1 MKNLWGLF
9 LALTLY
15 PTIAVADT
23 QDNRAKIGSTFTAP
37 LVYKGKFYFVATTGV
52 LFEAEKD
59 FSKLTQLYVG
69 KKQSIGSMTLSGD
82 KLIWG
87 DGLHTDQ
94 KSTLHIYDLKTKKL
108 VKDLDVDGHIERAPL
123 VHGGMIIFGLGPTG
137 IQAIDQSNFTTKWK
151 TETHLNKKL
160 HVDSNILVVD
170 DKVCA
175 TSVYELKGVFC
186 VLSKTGKVTQLSQ
199 LMRDPKSE
207 ITLWKNHVVGFATE
221 GDLTKPKWDI
231 PADLFIYDVKS
242 DKIKMSKELRGFN
255 FFAPEIS
262 GDEAFITLSTGDF
275 ILFNL
280 NDGKIFFLGEF
291 PEPFTNNAFKKGE
304 DYCGIGI
311 MGKYMCYGRAKN
323 GFALTVDK
331 RLMETVIGRVSV
343 QDSKL
348 IAPSRVG
355 FYLE

>member
-9 LALTLY
+9 LALTLFSQ
-15 PTIAVADT
+15 IAVADT

-37 LVYKGKFYFVATTGV
+37 LIYNGKYYFVATTGV
-52 LFEAEKD
+52 LFESEKN

-69 KKQSIGSMTLSGD
+69 KKQSIGSVTLSGD

-94 KSTLHIYDLKTKKL
+94 KSTLHIFDLKTKKL
-108 VKDLDVDGHIERAPL
+108 IKDLEVDGHIERAPL
-123 VHGGMIIFGLGPTG
+123 VHAGMIIFGLGPAG
-137 IQAIDQSNFTTKWK
+137 IQAIDQVSFASKWK
-151 TETHLNKKL
+151 TETHLNIKL

-186 VLSKTGKVTQLSQ
+186 LLTKTGKVTQLAQ

-231 PADLFIYDVKS
+231 PADLFIYDVKA
-242 DKIKMSKELRGFN
+242 DKMKMSKELRGFN

-291 PEPFTNNAFKKGE
+291 PEPFTNNAFKRGS

-311 MGKYMCYGRAKN
+311 MGKFMCYGRAKN

-343 QDSKL
+343 LESNL
-348 IAPSRVG
+348 VAPSRVG
-355 FYLE
+355 FYVE